1 MLQARST
8 LRPVLLAATT
18 TVLAVTLG
26 VVGPVAVAPSAAAA
40 HAAGGTAAGVAAPI
54 AFPKDSEVTEAGLTG
69 FLSRPKGGLE
79 KRWTRYS
86 DGASTG
92 QNFATVVR
100 SSRTADY
107 LVTSGGLSVTSEN
120 LSTKSWLSVTVDTNG
135 ATYLGS
141 AGNAVFTRAGDG
153 STVRMHRHEAEGGT
167 VSVAGLPAGASAV
180 RFSPGTPEDALVTF
194 NDGAVAKWGLVDLAA
209 GTVSGIRTRTAAS
222 VGAAMA
228 VSQTHVAWAE
238 TELGGTYSPALFL
251 LERSSGTVQQVPLPK
266 EWSSDLRIGLV
277 GGWVVYGEAGG
288 IANGDSS
295 PLYALTGYD
304 PATKKTVKLLDHLTS
319 LAAAPDALYVRG
331 GTIALGEGLYKLA
344 PGAGG
349 AAPVVGMVASTGE
362 PTHVVIEGNSV
373 PAVVDLDQNGGK
385 ADLTWQL
392 SRHSVDV
399 KVTLRHVR
407 TGKTREFS
415 VTHPRSRTVTFAWDG
430 TIGTD
435 STSAYNGAYTWEMT
449 AAPTNGIG
457 PSTSASGTFQVSRKT
472 VPHDFDDNGSAD
484 VIDRDAAGRLWLSDT
499 AYYKEYGQLTAQSR
513 RLIGS
518 GWNIYDRIEATGN
531 VGGTAVGDLV
541 ARDKAGVLWL
551 YQGNGRG
558 GFAARTKVGAGWN
571 TYDRIAAGSDLNGD
585 GRPDLLATDKAGVL
599 WYYKGTGSAAAP
611 FAARTKIGG
620 GWQIF
625 NELTAVGNIAGGPAG
640 DLLARDKAGVLWLYL
655 GKGDGTFTA
664 PTRIGAGWG
673 QYQHLVAIGDGDRDG
688 RPDLVALG
696 PTGGYL
702 YGGTGAWRAPLR
714 ARQSASLP
722 YVGDAGHHVA

>member
-8 LRPVLLAATT
+8 RRPVLLAATT

-26 VVGPVAVAPSAAAA
+26 VVAPVAGDTGAAYAV
-40 HAAGGTAAGVAAPI
+40 GGVAASAAPVP
-54 AFPKDSEVTEAGLTG
+54 FLKGSVVTGAGLTG
-69 FLSRPKGGLE
+69 FVSRPKDAWGDN
-79 KRWTRYS
+79 RWTRYS
-86 DGASTG
+86 DGSSKWL
-92 QNFATVVR
+92 QDATKLR

-107 LVTSGGLSVTSEN
+107 LVTYTSSSVVSEN
-120 LSTKSWLSVTVDTNG
+120 LSTKAELRLPMGESDT

-141 AGNAVFTRAGDG
+141 AGNALFTLTGDG
-153 STVRMHRHEAEGGT
+153 STVQMHRHATEGGT
-167 VSVAGLPAGASAV
+167 VPVTGLPEGAVGVGVA
-180 RFSPGTPEDALVTF
+180 PGTPEHALVTF
-194 NDGAVAKWGLVDLAA
+194 RVGTAAKWGLVDLATGA
-209 GTVSGIRTRTAAS
+209 VSGIRTRTTRAS
-222 VGAAMA
+222 EGALA
-228 VSQTHVAWAE
+228 VSQTHVAWTE
-238 TELGGTYSPALFL
+238 TELGGTDSPALFL
-251 LERSSGTVQQVPLPK
+251 LDRSSGAVQQVPVPK
-266 EWSSDLRIGLV
+266 AWTSNLQIGLV

-288 IANGDSS
+288 IANGDSN
-295 PLYALTGYD
+295 PLYALSAYD

-319 LAAAPDALYVRG
+319 LAASPDALYVRG
-331 GTIALGEGLYKLA
+331 GTLAQGEGLYKLT

-349 AAPVVGMVASTGE
+349 AAPVVDMTASTGE
-362 PTHVVIEGNSV
+362 PTRVVIEGNDV
-373 PAVVDLDQNGGK
+373 PAVVDLDRNGGK
-385 ADLTWQL
+385 ANLSWQL
-392 SRHSVDV
+392 SRSSVDV
-399 KVTLRHVR
+399 KLTLRHVR
-407 TGKTREFS
+407 TGKTREFG
-415 VTHPRSRTVTFAWDG
+415 VTHPESRTVTFAWDG

-449 AAPTNGIG
+449 AAPINGIG
-457 PSTSASGTFQVSRKT
+457 PSTSASGTFQVARKT

-484 VIDRDAAGRLWLSDT
+484 VLDRDSAGRLWLSDT

-518 GWNIYDRIEATGN
+518 GWNVYDRIEATGN
-531 VGGTAVGDLV
+531 IGGTAVGDLV
-541 ARDKAGVLWL
+541 ARDKTGVLWL

-571 TYDRIAAGSDLNGD
+571 TYERIAAGSDLNGD

-599 WYYKGTGSAAAP
+599 WYYKGTGSATAP
-611 FAARTKIGG
+611 FAPRTKIGG
-620 GWQIF
+620 GWQNF
-625 NELTAVGNIAGGPAG
+625 NDLTAVGNIAGGSAG

-702 YGGTGAWRAPLR
+702 YGGTGSWRAPLR

-722 YVGDAGHHVA
+722 YVGDAGHHVV